1 MSAVQPCPWLY
12 SKVIKIS
19 RNWRGILGNPSS
31 FICHM
36 SCIITVFISNCLC
49 NIDKVISVS
58 LRCCHARYV
67 CPTFSSLTLTLSMS
81 SLLSLV
87 HTRPLVLTN
96 TCDAL
101 TNTQHSSF
109 PPQTTNTRGELRKK
123 SKWVPTKTWPIIN
136 MTLGL
141 QALPAMTLLLQI
153 RCF

>member
-1 MSAVQPCPWLY
+1 MSAVQPCPWLF
-12 SKVIKIS
+12 SKVINIS
-19 RNWRGILGNPSS
+19 RNWHGILGNPSS
-31 FICHM
+31 VTCHV
-36 SCIITVFISNCLC
+36 SLQFLFQIVC

-101 TNTQHSSF
+101 TNTQHNSF
-109 PPQTTNTRGELRKK
+109 PPLTTDHKHKEKNLETNKNGFLPR
-123 SKWVPTKTWPIIN
+123 
-136 MTLGL
+136 LGRL
-141 QALPAMTLLLQI
+141 SV
-153 RCF
+153 